1 LCPAVENAADIE
13 RVIVAFAGGATW
25 PSRGNVIGA
34 TQLIVEVGPKPLELA
49 HELAPTATLVAL
61 LVNPNN
67 PSAENSLVAAL
78 HSLKQ
83 KRVLP

>member
-1 LCPAVENAADIE
+1 LWLLRAVQLGL
-13 RVIVAFAGGATW
+13 VASL
-25 PSRGNVIGA
+25 SRPGGNVTGA